1 MTESQ
6 SLWQNNDY
14 NRALLSWSK
23 EKKKEKKNLQC
34 VGSFWKHD
42 ETTRQALYRSNTIQQ
57 PAPLKHANFSQSTFM
72 LRRVLTKA

>member
-23 EKKKEKKNLQC
+23 EKKKKKKKISN
-34 VGSFWKHD
+34 
-42 ETTRQALYRSNTIQQ
+42 ALAHSGNMMKQLARLFTEVTQSSNRH
-57 PAPLKHANFSQSTFM
+57 LLNM
-72 LRRVLTKA
+72 LTSAKALLC

>member
-23 EKKKEKKNLQC
+23 EKKKEKKISN
-34 VGSFWKHD
+34 
-42 ETTRQALYRSNTIQQ
+42 ALARSGNMMKQLARLFTEVT
-57 PAPLKHANFSQSTFM
+57 QSSNRHLLNM
-72 LRRVLTKA
+72 LTSAKALLR